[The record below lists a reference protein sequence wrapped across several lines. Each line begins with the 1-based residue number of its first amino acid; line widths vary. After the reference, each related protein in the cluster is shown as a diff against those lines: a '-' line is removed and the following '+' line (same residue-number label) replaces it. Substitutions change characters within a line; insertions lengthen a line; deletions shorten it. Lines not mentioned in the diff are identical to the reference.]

1 MLWSIRVVIVVLVLV
16 VHDMKFLQGSDYLGN
31 WRLLRINK
39 SPLVEFSPC
48 STSVPQWTPCKPGKQ
63 KASIKTPCKP
73 GYKKT
78 PCELGPMS
86 TSPLSF
92 PPLLGCLSTPL
103 GLHLGSLAAHPL
115 DLWGTRR
122 AAQGVGE
129 IRPVEPFSW
138 YQATD
143 AVAVADAVASD
154 LISKW
159 ASSWSCFQQLFFFLF
174 WDWYYYHYVLI
185 HCSSSDLDLW
195 SFHRWEWSS
204 GCSITVAIKLDA
216 GCAST
221 LCRLKSLIQSLCMR
235 SSLCNN
241 CVSIIHILNKSH
253 KCYGFPCVFQTIS
266 YHVPEIL

>member
-1 MLWSIRVVIVVLVLV
+1 
-16 VHDMKFLQGSDYLGN
+16 
-31 WRLLRINK
+31 
-39 SPLVEFSPC
+39 
-48 STSVPQWTPCKPGKQ
+48 
-63 KASIKTPCKP
+63 
-73 GYKKT
+73 
-78 PCELGPMS
+78 MS

-92 PPLLGCLSTPL
+92 PPLLGCL
-103 GLHLGSLAAHPL
+103 AAHPL
-115 DLWGTRR
+115 DLWGTHR
-122 AAQGVGE
+122 AAQGVEE

-159 ASSWSCFQQLFFFLF
+159 SGSWSCFQQLFFFLF

-195 SFHRWEWSS
+195 SFHRWEWSN
-204 GCSITVAIKLDA
+204 GCSITKLDA

-235 SSLCNN
+235 SSRFEQLRLDH
-241 CVSIIHILNKSH
+241 S
-253 KCYGFPCVFQTIS
+253 YGEPCWK
-266 YHVPEIL
+266 